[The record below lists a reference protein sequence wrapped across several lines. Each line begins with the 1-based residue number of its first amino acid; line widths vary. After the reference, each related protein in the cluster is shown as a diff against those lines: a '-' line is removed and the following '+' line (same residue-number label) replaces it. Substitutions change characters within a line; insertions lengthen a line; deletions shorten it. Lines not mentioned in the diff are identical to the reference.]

1 MKREHIIL
9 LVASIVGF
17 ISAIA
22 YYFEWMTVVKILR
35 LTFPLILYSYYFLRI
50 NKVQLAITL
59 IFILFWCTDF
69 YSLCLEDDL
78 RVLLLLGSC
87 SYSILMYKGLTDM
100 AKFRLS
106 FTNILSFLIITLFV
120 AFLCYNVIDLAL
132 LELGSYKVYIMVYG
146 FVLAL
151 NVFVGAYNLNYRNR
165 SHDLFF
171 FFCVTSFIFTDVSY
185 LITEYFYS
193 IELLNML
200 NFILQL
206 FGYYFVVRYFILKE
220 KYVARRLNNY

>member
-1 MKREHIIL
+1 LHRIF
-9 LVASIVGF
+9 A
-17 ISAIA
+17 SAIGGTTLVTGMGQQTRSHLSHKLYA
-22 YYFEWMTVVKILR
+22 YFNQD
-35 LTFPLILYSYYFLRI
+35 FSYVD
-50 NKVQLAITL
+50 KA
-59 IFILFWCTDF
+59 
-69 YSLCLEDDL
+69 
-78 RVLLLLGSC
+78 G
-87 SYSILMYKGLTDM
+87 
-100 AKFRLS
+100 FRFS
-106 FTNILSFLIITLFV
+106 DS
-120 AFLCYNVIDLAL
+120 ADGPAL

-220 KYVARRLNNY
+220 K